1 MSRTRSIYSLRSESL
16 FEQPICLDGKVL
28 GILEHNEKDLWDL
41 TGIFDGANNWVPK
54 TINTRK
60 TRV

>member
-28 GILEHNEKDLWDL
+28 GILEHKKRICGTLL
-41 TGIFDGANNWVPK
+41 VFLMGLIIGSQK
-54 TINTRK
+54 L
-60 TRV
+60 